1 MNTPL
6 KKQISQVFRK
16 EPTESERLLWEKL
29 RARHFMGLK
38 FRRQYV
44 FKGFVLDFFC
54 PQVNLAIEIDGG
66 IHDMQQEYDRNR
78 QELLELHGIEFF
90 RIKSRQVEENIGG
103 VLVKLRE
110 KIFLILEQ
118 HNT

>member
-6 KKQISQVFRK
+6 KKQISQAFRK
-16 EPTESERLLWEKL
+16 QPTESERLLWEKL
-29 RARHFMGLK
+29 RGRHFMGLK

-66 IHDMQQEYDRNR
+66 IHDMQKVYDRNR
-78 QELLELHGIEFF
+78 QELLELRGIKFF
-90 RIKSRQVEENIGG
+90 GSKAGRLK
-103 VLVKLRE
+103 K
-110 KIFLILEQ
+110 
-118 HNT
+118 T